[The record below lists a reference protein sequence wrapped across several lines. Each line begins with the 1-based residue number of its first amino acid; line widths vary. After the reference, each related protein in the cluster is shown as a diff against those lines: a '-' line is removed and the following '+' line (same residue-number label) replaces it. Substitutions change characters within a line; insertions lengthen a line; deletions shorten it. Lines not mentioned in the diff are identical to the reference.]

1 MVVWLL
7 KALVAVL
14 CAVLERI
21 PLRLL
26 IAGAVCITAALL
38 VVSADSARADVP
50 KLVPDGQFESEK
62 ALGVAVDNSASE
74 ADPSRG
80 DVYVAGFLNFTQ
92 EFVFKASV
100 NKFDGSGNLL
110 SPPSPIGVTLGYSG
124 AAVDP
129 VKGVVYALDIF
140 NNIDKF
146 DPTSG
151 GPLGS
156 FPVESSR
163 NYFVPFFGGLTVVG
177 IAADSEGNV
186 YVPVV
191 PKNEVVE
198 YSSGGEFVMQLGKE
212 VDKTK
217 VGLRKEEE
225 AKSEPVKI
233 TKEQEDTCTVAS
245 GDKCAIETSEG
256 EGGKVG
262 SGGGEFNGPTGVAVD
277 SAGNLWVADTGNNRI
292 EKLGIEKK
300 LSPSE
305 TVVRDIGDIPAEGVR
320 SVAVDALGDVFA
332 IVSNSADFCG
342 AIKPPCSHLAE
353 YNSAGALV
361 ADLGAGVIGARQNGA
376 VLDMVAVSD
385 ATGRVYVTEVAAGP
399 SEAGG
404 RVLKFRPPVAPRL
417 EGEAAVEVGVSG
429 AKLGVVVNPGG
440 LSASYRFEYDTS
452 EYKEGE
458 GPHGRSVPLP
468 AGDTGAGFLS
478 RTVWAGVSGLQP
490 GTTYHYRAVVSG
502 ALGKPLVGK
511 DQTFTTAT
519 VSHAA
524 CPNEQFRTGFSAYL
538 PDCRA
543 YELVTPPN
551 KDSAQPDKS
560 EGNNEGGELTLG
572 GTLEDNL
579 AAVDGNRLSFRAED
593 VLPGS
598 PSAGESYVAT
608 RGSGGWSSENM
619 FPPTNAYAYKCT
631 EGLRVLL
638 DGGAYS
644 EDLSKAIIRVKSAGD
659 PCGVDPELV
668 EGEPRG
674 SAIENLFVRDNA
686 TGAYQLVDAP
696 EAGVVGFVPATP
708 ALLGES
714 SDFNRIVFE
723 QGAKLTKEAP
733 AGVNDV
739 YEWSAG
745 HVHLATIL
753 PNGTPV
759 AGAFAGVSLDGSR
772 VFFTAGGGLY
782 ARVNGSETVQLD
794 ASQAGG
800 GGGGGAFV
808 KASRDGSVV
817 FFTAD
822 ASAGLTS
829 DTVPGSGPNLY
840 RYDAVAPAGQRLT
853 DLTPVAKAVAPA
865 VGGMSKD
872 GSVVFFL
879 DDASAALT
887 PNTQPESGIN
897 LYRYEAGAAA
907 GHGLTDLTPV
917 GIHER
922 ADVHDVIGVGE
933 DNHGTSVYFRA
944 AGVLTSQ
951 ANQHGEMPQHG
962 QGNMYLSR
970 GSGSAFIATGAGRL
984 RVSGNG
990 GFLLFDSSRSL
1001 TGYDNINPGT
1011 GKPAN
1016 ELYLYDAA
1024 ANSLACASCNPS
1036 GESPTASGA
1045 GVENKGSTGGGAI
1058 EEGGNGRV
1066 APHQLSENGQV
1077 FFDSA
1082 EGLLPADTNGRS
1094 GCPPAAGGFPTC
1106 TDVYEFEPD
1115 GAGSCAEPAGC
1126 LSLISTGTGS
1136 LETFFIDASPNGNDV
1151 FIREFQKLLPSDTQD
1166 EAPSLYDVRVNGGF
1180 PEPTSSPCTNPEA
1193 CRTAPAPLPGIFG
1206 APASQTFSGAGNL
1219 QPAPAPVKK
1228 HCKKGFVEKKGKC
1241 MKKKPRRRAQHS
1253 RRTRKSTHSHKK
1265 TGR

>member
-1 MVVWLL
+1 
-7 KALVAVL
+7 
-14 CAVLERI
+14 
-21 PLRLL
+21 
-26 IAGAVCITAALL
+26 
-38 VVSADSARADVP
+38 
-50 KLVPDGQFESEK
+50 
-62 ALGVAVDNSASE
+62 
-74 ADPSRG
+74 
-80 DVYVAGFLNFTQ
+80 
-92 EFVFKASV
+92 
-100 NKFDGSGNLL
+100 
-110 SPPSPIGVTLGYSG
+110 
-124 AAVDP
+124 
-129 VKGVVYALDIF
+129 
-140 NNIDKF
+140 
-146 DPTSG
+146 
-151 GPLGS
+151 
-156 FPVESSR
+156 
-163 NYFVPFFGGLTVVG
+163 
-177 IAADSEGNV
+177 
-186 YVPVV
+186 
-191 PKNEVVE
+191 
-198 YSSGGEFVMQLGKE
+198 
-212 VDKTK
+212 
-217 VGLRKEEE
+217 
-225 AKSEPVKI
+225 
-233 TKEQEDTCTVAS
+233 
-245 GDKCAIETSEG
+245 
-256 EGGKVG
+256 
-262 SGGGEFNGPTGVAVD
+262 
-277 SAGNLWVADTGNNRI
+277 
-292 EKLGIEKK
+292 
-300 LSPSE
+300 
-305 TVVRDIGDIPAEGVR
+305 
-320 SVAVDALGDVFA
+320 
-332 IVSNSADFCG
+332 
-342 AIKPPCSHLAE
+342 
-353 YNSAGALV
+353 
-361 ADLGAGVIGARQNGA
+361 LGAGVIGARQNGA
-376 VLDMVAVSD
+376 VLDMVAVND
-385 ATGRVYVTEVAAGP
+385 ATGRVYVTERETA
-399 SEAGG
+399 G
-404 RVLKFRPPVAPRL
+404 RVLKFRPPVAPKL
-417 EGEAAVEVGVSG
+417 EGEATVEVGVSG
-429 AKLGVVVNPGG
+429 AKLGAVVNPGG

-468 AGDTGAGFLS
+468 EGDTGAGFVS

-490 GTTYHYRAVVSG
+490 GRTYHYRAVVSG

-519 VSHAA
+519 TVQAA
-524 CPNEQFRTGFSAYL
+524 CRNEQFRTGFSAYL

-560 EGNNEGGELTLG
+560 EGNNGGGELTLG

-619 FPPTNAYAYKCT
+619 FPSTNAYAYKCT

-638 DGGAYS
+638 NGGAYS
-644 EDLSKAIIRVKSAGD
+644 EDLSKAIILVESAGGV
-659 PCGVDPELV
+659 CGVDPELV
-668 EGEPRG
+668 SGEPRG
-674 SAIENLFVRDNA
+674 SAINNLFVRDNR

-708 ALLGES
+708 ELLGES
-714 SDFNRIVFE
+714 SDFSRVVFGE
-723 QGAKLTKEAP
+723 EAKLTSNAP
-733 AGVNDV
+733 AGINNV

-745 HVHLATIL
+745 QVHLATVL
-753 PNGTPV
+753 PDGTAV
-759 AGAFAGVSLDGSR
+759 AGACTGRSLGGGLCSFSGMAADGSR
-772 VFFTAGGGLY
+772 VFFTTGGDLY
-782 ARVNGSETVQLD
+782 ARVNGTETVQLD

-800 GGGGGAFV
+800 AGGGGAFV

-829 DTVPGSGPNLY
+829 DTVPGSGMNLY
-840 RYDAVAPAGQRLT
+840 RYDAAAPAGQRLT

-865 VGGMSKD
+865 VGAMSKD

-897 LYRYEAGAAA
+897 LYRYEAGAPA

-922 ADVHDVIGVGE
+922 ADVQGVLGFGE
-933 DNHGTSVYFRA
+933 DKHGTSVYFTA

-951 ANQHGEMPQHG
+951 ANQHGETAKEG
-962 QGNMYLSR
+962 QSNVYLSR
-970 GSGSAFIATGAGRL
+970 GSGSAFIAPAAGRF
-984 RVSGNG
+984 RVSANG
-990 GFLLFDSSRSL
+990 GFLLFESGRSL

-1011 GKPAN
+1011 GKPAT

-1045 GVENKGSTGGGAI
+1045 GVENKGGGGGAI

-1082 EGLLPADTNGRS
+1082 EGLMPADTNGKS
-1094 GCPPAAGGFPTC
+1094 GCSPSAAGFPAC
-1106 TDVYEFEPD
+1106 TDVYEFEPQ

-1151 FIREFQKLLPSDTQD
+1151 FIREFQKLVPRDTQE

-1180 PEPTSSPCTNPEA
+1180 SEPAPPPPCDTADA
-1193 CRTAPAPLPGIFG
+1193 CRTAPAPQPAIFG

-1219 QPAPAPVKK
+1219 LAPAPAVSPPAKPKPKK
-1228 HCKKGFVEKKGKC
+1228 CKKGYVRKKSRC
-1241 MKKKPRRRAQHS
+1241 VRAKKAKKA
-1253 RRTRKSTHSHKK
+1253 RKTNRKGSK
-1265 TGR
+1265 